1 MSDSRS
7 VPFTTLTSFSRLCHS
22 RASLVPRSSSLGFR
36 RTVSTFAR
44 DSLRLSSSP
53 SETRFGRE
61 TKGTGP
67 NRAPVP
73 VTHILTLSGR
83 SLQSQP
89 FHRESFYVTGT
100 LLAPESRSTFGSAH
114 LASLGVN
121 GMREGAT

>member
-1 MSDSRS
+1 M
-7 VPFTTLTSFSRLCHS
+7 
-22 RASLVPRSSSLGFR
+22 
-36 RTVSTFAR
+36 
-44 DSLRLSSSP
+44 
-53 SETRFGRE
+53 RE
-61 TKGTGP
+61 TKSRENDGWA
-67 NRAPVP
+67 RAPLP
-73 VTHILTLSGR
+73 VTHILPKFPGR